1 MIKLLFLALIC
12 GFILIILKGFNG
24 EIYSLALVV
33 AGVILIC
40 SAVDYLV
47 STVKVLRK
55 IFELSMVSQTT
66 FKLIF
71 KIIGIAYLT
80 EFTVSTLNDFG
91 QNSLADKSVFVGK
104 ILILTLSLPI
114 LSDLIL
120 IITEFI

>member
-91 QNSLADKSVFVGK
+91 QNSLADKSIFVGK